1 MIAHRLTLIHPVDP
15 RSAAPGIAARLERII
30 AGRPDDFSVLL
41 VGVDECGDLAPG
53 RSVELQAGRRPFD
66 FLAVG
71 RTRRS
76 GWVDR
81 DGPRSD
87 RLAFRFAFLR
97 HLGAIRDQ
105 ACLGRASTELHDAAW
120 APLARLLGNPVVQV
134 IRTRDTGRAGLA
146 RGLED
151 HLAARLAQR
160 IVADETG
167 ARSLREAGA
176 SVAAK
181 TEIIDLE
188 RSALC
193 DCEAELDI
201 EIQRLYERHRRFY
214 RVSRVEA
221 ARPVLA

>member
-41 VGVDECGDLAPG
+41 VGVDECGDLALG
-53 RSVELQAGRRPFD
+53 RPFELQAGRRSFD
-66 FLAVG
+66 FLPVG

-81 DGPRSD
+81 DGPKSD
-87 RLAFRFAFLR
+87 RLAFRIAFLR
-97 HLGAIRDQ
+97 HLGFVREQ

-134 IRTRDTGRAGLA
+134 IGTRPTGRSGLA
-146 RGLED
+146 RGLEE

-167 ARSLREAGA
+167 ARSLRRAGA
-176 SVAAK
+176 AVAAK
-181 TEIIDLE
+181 TEIIDLDRAAVCE
-188 RSALC
+188 
-193 DCEAELDI
+193 EAERDI

-214 RVSRVEA
+214 RVSRLEA